1 MSTSKSRRWLAAAIA
16 AVAAAV
22 AARAAWAQ
30 KKLADSEGGK

>member
-22 AARAAWAQ
+22 AACAAWAQ